1 MKNLWDQY
9 KEQQKFS
16 ASSLGLYSKCP
27 AAFYKRYIE
36 HITTDRNDALHLGTC
51 VHEAIEEAAKQKRD
65 ESNSLQ
71 DLLELGISK
80 FDEEW
85 INSESIV
92 WRPRTLKRKGGDY
105 VQTVDERMNELY
117 LIGQR
122 MVGEYIQSEA
132 FQSLQVKDCE
142 QRYSV
147 RIYTDEKEKTV
158 KITNDKDMRE
168 GSVPLECYFDI
179 TLVDHQLLDFK
190 TSRKQWSDIDFVAS
204 LQFDIFAMVY
214 RYVMSHPQEYP
225 EKFKVEYISNGQ
237 TVCETIDP
245 IKADDPVVFRA
256 DIITKHKTG
265 PKIQTLVCEKT
276 LEMEEYIKRDLYGII
291 KGINSQL
298 FPRNLDPM
306 KCSYCDYKPM
316 CLGISDDEDEE

>member
-1 MKNLWDQY
+1 MKTLWDQY

-65 ESNSLQ
+65 ESNALQ
-71 DLLELGISK
+71 DLLEIGISK

-85 INSESIV
+85 VDSEKIV

-105 VQTVDERMNELY
+105 VQTMDERINELY

-132 FQSLQVKDCE
+132 FQSLEVKDCE

-147 RIYTDEKEKTV
+147 RLYPDADSRTV
-158 KITNDKDMRE
+158 ILLNDKDMRE
-168 GSVPLECYFDI
+168 GSIPLECYFDI
-179 TLVDHQLLDFK
+179 TLSNHQLLDFK

-214 RYVMSHPQEYP
+214 RFVMSHPDGYP
-225 EKFKVEYISNGQ
+225 EKFSIEYESNGEMV
-237 TVCETIDP
+237 TEELEPIKPEDP
-245 IKADDPVVFRA
+245 ITFRA

-265 PKIQTLVCEKT
+265 PKIQTLLCEKT
-276 LEMEEYIKRDLYGII
+276 IELEEHVKKDLYGLIT
-291 KGINSQL
+291 GINSQL

-316 CLGISDDEDEE
+316 CLGIEESEDEE